1 LEALSYTLFVNREP
15 APPRLLA
22 AIQQIEVE
30 TGVERGADMMR
41 LRIAI
46 GPKDDRTGWSVVDSG
61 VFGRLAPIRLAI
73 NIGGAPAELLMDA
86 LVTEVSMTFSER
98 PGESVLNV
106 VAMDP
111 SVLLNLEEKNSSWPD
126 KSDSEIAQTI
136 FASASKEY
144 LGKFGHKLVPKVEQ
158 TTLKRNER
166 NQKVVQSRTTDM
178 RYLKRL
184 ADRNEN
190 CVVYVATN
198 RDSGD
203 IEGHFHPKHLDPE
216 PQGELRVNRG
226 AATNVSSFNVSF
238 NMMLPAV
245 VSGAG
250 TDADTQNPDQD
261 VTANRIK
268 QPMMGPQSTLPT
280 ENPRRVMLKRTASFD
295 RNELQGRAQAEVDRQ
310 GQKAIRATGEV
321 TTAAYGGLLLPDRPV
336 KVTGA
341 GPDFSG
347 RYYVESVSHTLSG
360 EGYTQSFSLSR
371 NALGQEG

>member
-1 LEALSYTLFVNREP
+1 MEALSYTLTVNREP
-15 APPRLLA
+15 APPGLLG

-61 VFGRLAPIRLAI
+61 VFKRLTPIRLAI
-73 NIGGAPAELLMDA
+73 NIGGAPPELLMDT
-86 LVTEVSMTFSER
+86 LVTEVSITFSDR
-98 PGESVLNV
+98 PGESTLNV

-111 SVLLNLEEKNSSWPD
+111 SVLLNLEEKDVGWPD

-136 FASASKEY
+136 FARASKDY
-144 LGKFGHKLVPKVEQ
+144 LGKFGHKLVPRVEQ
-158 TTLKRNER
+158 TTLKPNER
-166 NQKVVQSRTTDM
+166 NQKVVQRGVTDM

-190 CVVYVATN
+190 FVVYVATN

-203 IEGHFHPKHLDPE
+203 IEGHFHPKHIDPE
-216 PQGELRVNRG
+216 PQGELQVNRG
-226 AATNVSSFNVSF
+226 PDTNVSSFNVSF

-261 VTANRIK
+261 VKADKIK
-268 QPMMGPQSTLPT
+268 QTKMGPKSTLPT
-280 ENPRRVMLKRTASFD
+280 ENPRQVKIKGDASFVK
-295 RNELQGRAQAEVDRQ
+295 NELQRQAQAEVDRK

-336 KVTGA
+336 TVTGA